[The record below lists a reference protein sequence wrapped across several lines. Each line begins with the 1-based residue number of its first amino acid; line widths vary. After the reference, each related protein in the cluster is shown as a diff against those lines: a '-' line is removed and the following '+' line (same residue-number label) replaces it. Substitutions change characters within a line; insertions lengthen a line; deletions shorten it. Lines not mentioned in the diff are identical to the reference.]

1 LHFHDIAKLLDV
13 LHELTDQGKNSHTG
27 RYLREFLQRRPLAK
41 DKQAAEQLAGQFKVT
56 NSEDLRTG
64 NAFLPGRRTSPAQD
78 QAATPL
84 TTRQFVVRCS
94 KKSETLHN
102 SSLGPSQRTG

>member
-41 DKQAAEQLAGQFKVT
+41 DKQAAEKLCLASLK
-56 NSEDLRTG
+56 SRI
-64 NAFLPGRRTSPAQD
+64 ARISAQ
-78 QAATPL
+78 
-84 TTRQFVVRCS
+84 
-94 KKSETLHN
+94 ETLFARTEDKPGAR
-102 SSLGPSQRTG
+102 SSRYSSYNTPVCG